1 MPKKVVL
8 SGYYGFDNFGDDAI
22 LAVLCEKL
30 KTLGADITV
39 FSANPD
45 KTAQDYE
52 VCSVKNFDIK
62 NVLKTIFKSDVLISG
77 GGSLL
82 QDVTS
87 LKSLIYYSGIIF
99 LGLLFRKNVLV
110 FAQGIG
116 PLNTAFARWVVFS
129 LLKRVNYI
137 SVRDEK
143 SLEFLNDNGIKAFL
157 VNDPVYSVS
166 ISDVPKNFAVGVQL
180 RDFRTMNLE
189 FLDVLAENILLN
201 LPNRKIEL
209 FVFQKKYDEEIC
221 EQFAKILKSK
231 NTTVE
236 VEFVYY
242 TNRLE
247 IFKRIAQLDYMIGMR
262 FHAVIAAL
270 KAGVR
275 VAGINYD
282 IKVEKL
288 AKEASIPLISLK
300 SEDNNYDE
308 IFERLKSLNPV
319 KLSDFANSKNI
330 DWSEFE
336 RFFIQ

>member
-1 MPKKVVL
+1 MAKKVVL

-45 KTAQDYE
+45 KTAKGYG
-52 VCSVKNFDIK
+52 VGSVRNFDIK
-62 NVLKTIFKSDVLISG
+62 NVVKTLFKSDVLISG

-99 LGLLFRKNVLV
+99 LGLLFRKQVLI

-116 PLNTAFARWVVFS
+116 PLNRSISRQIVFS

-143 SLEFLNDNGIKAFL
+143 SLEFLNANGIKAFL
-157 VNDPVYSVS
+157 VNDPVYSVNVPE
-166 ISDVPKNFAVGVQL
+166 VPKNFAVGVQL
-180 RDFRTMNLE
+180 RDFPTMNVE
-189 FLDVLAENILLN
+189 FLDSLADNILLN

-209 FVFQKKYDEEIC
+209 FVFQKKIDEDIC
-221 EQFAKILKSK
+221 KQFTKILKSK
-231 NTTVE
+231 NSAVE
-236 VEFVYY
+236 VEIIYY
-242 TNRLE
+242 DNRIE
-247 IFKRIAQLDYMIGMR
+247 IFKRISQLDYMIGMR

-282 IKVEKL
+282 VKVEKL

-300 SEDNNYDE
+300 SDENNFDAV
-308 IFERLKSLNPV
+308 FERLKSLNPAR
-319 KLSDFANSKNI
+319 LSDLANSKNI

-336 RFFIQ
+336 RFFI

>member
-1 MPKKVVL
+1 MAKKVVL

-45 KTAQDYE
+45 KTAKDYG
-52 VCSVKNFDIK
+52 VGSVRNFDIK
-62 NVLKTIFKSDVLISG
+62 NVVKTLFKSDVLISG

-99 LGLLFRKNVLV
+99 LGLLFRKQVLI

-116 PLNTAFARWVVFS
+116 PLNRSISRQIVFS

-143 SLEFLNDNGIKAFL
+143 SLELLNDNGIKALL
-157 VNDPVYSVS
+157 VNDPVYSVTVPE
-166 ISDVPKNFAVGVQL
+166 VPKNFAVGVQL
-180 RDFRTMNLE
+180 RDFPTMNVE
-189 FLDVLAENILLN
+189 FLDSLADNILLN

-209 FVFQKKYDEEIC
+209 FVFQKKIDEDIC
-221 EQFAKILKSK
+221 KQFTKILKSK
-231 NTTVE
+231 NSAVE
-236 VEFVYY
+236 VEIIYY
-242 TNRLE
+242 DNRIE
-247 IFKRIAQLDYMIGMR
+247 IFKRISQLDYMIGMR

-282 IKVEKL
+282 VKVEKL
-288 AKEASIPLISLK
+288 AKDASIPLISLK
-300 SEDNNYDE
+300 SDENNFDAV
-308 IFERLKSLNPV
+308 FERLKSLSPAR
-319 KLSDFANSKNI
+319 LSDLANSKNI

-336 RFFIQ
+336 KLFT